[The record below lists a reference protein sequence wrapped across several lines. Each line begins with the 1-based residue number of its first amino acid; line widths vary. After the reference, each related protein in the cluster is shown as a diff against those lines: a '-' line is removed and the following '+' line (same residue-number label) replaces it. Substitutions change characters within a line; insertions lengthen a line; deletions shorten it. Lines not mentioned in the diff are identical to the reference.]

1 MEQPERMGGVLKHRF
16 FAARVLAALVL
27 LANSAEKPRSVFL
40 LLQSPSCVVVGTQG
54 GAHFVE

>member
-16 FAARVLAALVL
+16 FAARVL
-27 LANSAEKPRSVFL
+27 LANSAEKTRSVFL